1 MKLTDISNFNQIG
14 DYLPIL
20 NAVLFT
26 DLFFM
31 GILYYS
37 PFLKSKNLARWYETY
52 RLSGMLCD
60 ITIIMIGFVIARAIY
75 YKIFKKFSP
84 LKFVILLVII
94 QVIHDLLFAGAF
106 YSIPKGKNKMI
117 DMFKD
122 YGDEHGAGAI
132 VGDSLMMVMA
142 GFLAMAL
149 ANLNKNI
156 NIIILLVLLYFTPY
170 ILYTK

>member
-1 MKLTDISNFNQIG
+1 MKLADILNFNQVS

-31 GILYYS
+31 GILYYT
-37 PFLKSKNLARWYETY
+37 PLLKSKNLARWYETY

-75 YKIFKKFSP
+75 KKIFREFSAWKFI
-84 LKFVILLVII
+84 VLLVVI

-106 YSIPKGKNKMI
+106 YSIPKGANKMI

-122 YGDEHGAGAI
+122 YGDEHGGGAI
-132 VGDSLMMVMA
+132 LGDSLMMVMA
-142 GFLAMAL
+142 GFLAMVL
-149 ANLNKNI
+149 VNLGQNF

>member
-1 MKLTDISNFNQIG
+1 MKLADISRFDKIS

-31 GILYYS
+31 GVLYYT
-37 PFLKSKNLARWYETY
+37 PLLKSKNLARWYETY

-60 ITIIMIGFVIARAIY
+60 VTIIMIGFVIARAIY
-75 YKIFKKFSP
+75 YKIFKEFTPWKFI
-84 LKFVILLVII
+84 VLLVVI

-106 YSIPKGKNKMI
+106 YSIPKGVNKMI

-122 YGDEHGAGAI
+122 YGNEHGAGAI

-142 GFLAMAL
+142 GFLAMTL
-149 ANLNKNI
+149 SNWGKNA

>member
-1 MKLTDISNFNQIG
+1 MKLADISRFDKIS

-31 GILYYS
+31 GVLYYT
-37 PFLKSKNLARWYETY
+37 PLLKSKNLARWYETY

-60 ITIIMIGFVIARAIY
+60 VTIIMIGFVIARAIY
-75 YKIFKKFSP
+75 YKIFREFTPWKFI
-84 LKFVILLVII
+84 VLLVVI

-106 YSIPKGKNKMI
+106 YSIPKGVNKMI

-122 YGDEHGAGAI
+122 YGNEHGAGAI

-142 GFLAMAL
+142 GFLAMTL
-149 ANLNKNI
+149 SNLGKNA

>member
-1 MKLTDISNFNQIG
+1 MKLANISRFDKIS

-31 GILYYS
+31 GVLYYT
-37 PFLKSKNLARWYETY
+37 PLLKSKNLARWYETY

-60 ITIIMIGFVIARAIY
+60 VTIIMIGFVIARAIY
-75 YKIFKKFSP
+75 YKIFKEFTPWKFI
-84 LKFVILLVII
+84 VLLVVI

-106 YSIPKGKNKMI
+106 YSIPKGVNKMV

-122 YGDEHGAGAI
+122 YGNEHGAGAI

-142 GFLAMAL
+142 GFLAMTL
-149 ANLNKNI
+149 SNLGKNA

>member
-1 MKLTDISNFNQIG
+1 MKLADISRFDKIS

-31 GILYYS
+31 GVLYYT
-37 PFLKSKNLARWYETY
+37 PLLKSKNLARWYETY

-60 ITIIMIGFVIARAIY
+60 VTIIMIGFVIARAIY
-75 YKIFKKFSP
+75 YKIFKEFTPWKFI
-84 LKFVILLVII
+84 VLLVVI

-106 YSIPKGKNKMI
+106 YSIPKGVNKMI

-122 YGDEHGAGAI
+122 YGNEHGAGAI

-142 GFLAMAL
+142 GFLAMTL
-149 ANLNKNI
+149 SNWGKNT

>member
-1 MKLTDISNFNQIG
+1 MKLADISRFDKIS

-31 GILYYS
+31 GVLYYT
-37 PFLKSKNLARWYETY
+37 PLLKSKNLARWYETY

-60 ITIIMIGFVIARAIY
+60 VTIIMIGFVIARAIY
-75 YKIFKKFSP
+75 YKIFKEFTPWKFI
-84 LKFVILLVII
+84 VLLVVI

-106 YSIPKGKNKMI
+106 YSIPKGVNKMI

-122 YGDEHGAGAI
+122 YGNEHGAGAI

-142 GFLAMAL
+142 GVLAMTL
-149 ANLNKNI
+149 SNWGKNA

>member
-1 MKLTDISNFNQIG
+1 
-14 DYLPIL
+14 
-20 NAVLFT
+20 
-26 DLFFM
+26 M
-31 GILYYS
+31 GVLYYT
-37 PFLKSKNLARWYETY
+37 PLLKSKNLARWYETY

-60 ITIIMIGFVIARAIY
+60 VTIIMIGFVIARAIY
-75 YKIFKKFSP
+75 YKIFKEFTPWKFI
-84 LKFVILLVII
+84 VLLVVI

-106 YSIPKGKNKMI
+106 YSIPKGVNKMI

-122 YGDEHGAGAI
+122 YGNEHGAGAI

-142 GFLAMAL
+142 GFLAMTL
-149 ANLNKNI
+149 SNWGKNA

>member
-1 MKLTDISNFNQIG
+1 MKLADISRFDKIS

-31 GILYYS
+31 GVLYYT
-37 PFLKSKNLARWYETY
+37 PLLKSKNLARWYETY

-60 ITIIMIGFVIARAIY
+60 VTIIMIGFVIARAIY
-75 YKIFKKFSP
+75 YKIFKEFTPWKFI
-84 LKFVILLVII
+84 VLLVVI

-106 YSIPKGKNKMI
+106 YSIPKGVNKMI

-122 YGDEHGAGAI
+122 YGNEHGAGAI

-142 GFLAMAL
+142 GFLAMTL
-149 ANLNKNI
+149 SNLGKNS

>member
-1 MKLTDISNFNQIG
+1 MKLADISNFNKVS

-31 GILYYS
+31 GIFYYT
-37 PFLKSKNLARWYETY
+37 PLLKSKNLARWYETY

-75 YKIFKKFSP
+75 KNIPRVFS
-84 LKFVILLVII
+84 LEVHCSSIVI

-106 YSIPKGKNKMI
+106 
-117 DMFKD
+117 F
-122 YGDEHGAGAI
+122 I
-132 VGDSLMMVMA
+132 VLRA
-142 GFLAMAL
+142 R
-149 ANLNKNI
+149 
-156 NIIILLVLLYFTPY
+156 TR
-170 ILYTK
+170 

>member
-1 MKLTDISNFNQIG
+1 MKLADISRFDKIS

-31 GILYYS
+31 GVLYYT
-37 PFLKSKNLARWYETY
+37 PLLKSKNLARWYETY

-60 ITIIMIGFVIARAIY
+60 VTIIMIGFVIARAIY
-75 YKIFKKFSP
+75 YKIFKEFTPWKFI
-84 LKFVILLVII
+84 VLLVVI

-106 YSIPKGKNKMI
+106 YTIPKGVNKMI

-122 YGDEHGAGAI
+122 YGNEHGAGAI

-142 GFLAMAL
+142 GFLAMTL
-149 ANLNKNI
+149 SNWGKNA
-156 NIIILLVLLYFTPY
+156 NIIVLLVLLYFTPY

>member
-1 MKLTDISNFNQIG
+1 MKLADISRFDKIS

-31 GILYYS
+31 GVLYYT
-37 PFLKSKNLARWYETY
+37 PLLKSKNLARWYETY

-60 ITIIMIGFVIARAIY
+60 VTIIMIGFVIARAIY
-75 YKIFKKFSP
+75 FKIFKEFTPWKFI
-84 LKFVILLVII
+84 VLLVVI

-106 YSIPKGKNKMI
+106 YSIPKGVNKMI

-122 YGDEHGAGAI
+122 YGNEHGAGAI

-142 GFLAMAL
+142 GFLAMTL
-149 ANLNKNI
+149 SNLGKNA

>member
-1 MKLTDISNFNQIG
+1 MKLADISRFDKIS

-31 GILYYS
+31 GVLYYT
-37 PFLKSKNLARWYETY
+37 PLLKSKNLARWYETY

-60 ITIIMIGFVIARAIY
+60 VTIIMIGFVIARAIY
-75 YKIFKKFSP
+75 YKIFKEFTPWKFI
-84 LKFVILLVII
+84 VLLVVI

-106 YSIPKGKNKMI
+106 YSIPKGVNKMI

-122 YGDEHGAGAI
+122 YGNEHGAGAI

-142 GFLAMAL
+142 GFLAMTL
-149 ANLNKNI
+149 SNLGKNA

>member
-1 MKLTDISNFNQIG
+1 MKLADISRFDKIS

-31 GILYYS
+31 GVLYYT
-37 PFLKSKNLARWYETY
+37 PLLKSKNLARWYETY
-52 RLSGMLCD
+52 RLSGILCD
-60 ITIIMIGFVIARAIY
+60 VTIIMIGFVIARAIY
-75 YKIFKKFSP
+75 YKIFKEFTPWKFI
-84 LKFVILLVII
+84 VLLVVI

-106 YSIPKGKNKMI
+106 YTIPKGVNKMI

-122 YGDEHGAGAI
+122 CGNEHGAGAI

-142 GFLAMAL
+142 GFLAMTL
-149 ANLNKNI
+149 SNWGKNA
-156 NIIILLVLLYFTPY
+156 NIIVLLVLLYFTPY

>member
-1 MKLTDISNFNQIG
+1 MKLADISRFDKIS

-31 GILYYS
+31 GVLYYT
-37 PFLKSKNLARWYETY
+37 PLLKSKNLARWYETY

-60 ITIIMIGFVIARAIY
+60 VTIIMIGFIIARAIY
-75 YKIFKKFSP
+75 YKIFKEFTPWKFI
-84 LKFVILLVII
+84 VLLVVI

-106 YSIPKGKNKMI
+106 YSIPKGVNKMI

-122 YGDEHGAGAI
+122 YGNEHGAGAI

-142 GFLAMAL
+142 GFLAMTL
-149 ANLNKNI
+149 SNLGKNA